1 MKIDFK
7 YFMIIGMLSIISEIN
22 AQQMLHISLNDALKV
37 AGKNN
42 SEIRLSELEHK
53 ISDANYHQT
62 DATFLPQV
70 TMGLNFMNTNNPLNA
85 FGFLLQQSRVTS
97 IDFDPAK
104 LNSPGSRQNYN
115 SSIDVRLPLINL
127 DMFYARKG
135 AKLQEESYKY
145 KALYTKDYIN
155 FEIRK
160 IYIQLQF
167 AYISQDILKST
178 LEDVKQIHKSV
189 TNFYNKGLVQQ
200 SDVLNA
206 QVQINT
212 IESALEKS
220 KNGISNASDGLAY
233 LMGDTISGK
242 IYVSDS
248 LFQYSKREFIG
259 TLPLERSDVLA
270 MHKALDASDMMVK
283 SSRMNFLPKLNAWG
297 SYQYNDSK
305 VFKFNNDSYMLG
317 VSLTWNVFTGNQN
330 RYKLKSAILQRDK
343 YQKEM
348 SQYIDKSRLEINK
361 NQREI
366 QNLMFEIQKNKAS
379 VAQSSEAFRIMN
391 NRFKEGLT
399 STTDLLMSQ
408 AQLYQQ
414 RILLAQ
420 SIMNFNIVQYY
431 QEFLTNI
438 K

>member
-7 YFMIIGMLSIISEIN
+7 YFMIIGLLSIISEIN
-22 AQQMLHISLNDALKV
+22 AQQRMHISLSDALKV
-37 AGKNN
+37 AEQNN
-42 SEIRLSELEHK
+42 TEIRLAELDHK
-53 ISDANYHQT
+53 ISDATYRQT

-70 TMGLNFMNTNNPLNA
+70 TMGLNFMSTNNPLNA
-85 FGFLLQQSRVTS
+85 FGFLLQQSQVTS
-97 IDFDPAK
+97 MAFDPAK
-104 LNSPGSRQNYN
+104 LNSPGARQNYN

-145 KALYTKDYIN
+145 KALYTKDYIS

-167 AYISQDILKST
+167 AYISEGILKST
-178 LEDVKQIHKSV
+178 LEDVKQIHQSV
-189 TNFYNKGLVQQ
+189 TNFYNKGMVQQ

-220 KNGISNASDGLAY
+220 KNSISNASEGLAFF
-233 LMGDTISGK
+233 MGDTISEK
-242 IYVSDS
+242 VYVPDS
-248 LFQYSKREFIG
+248 LLQYRGRSFIG
-259 TLPLERSDVLA
+259 TIPLERSDVVA
-270 MHKALDASDMMVK
+270 MHKAVDASDMMVK

-305 VFKFNNDSYMLG
+305 VFRFNNDSYMLG
-317 VSLTWNVFTGNQN
+317 ISLSWNIFTGNQN
-330 RYKLKSAILQRDK
+330 RYKLKTAILQRDK

-348 SQYIDKSRLEINK
+348 SQYLDKSRLEINK

-366 QNLMFEIQKNKAS
+366 QNLMFEIQKNNAS

-414 RILLAQ
+414 RLLLAQ
-420 SIMNFNIVQYY
+420 SIMNFNIAQSY